1 MNLKVTEIA
10 KMLGVENESENLIT
24 RVSIDS
30 RDIDEN
36 TLFFAIKGERF
47 DGHDF
52 VNDVAERGVGAVV
65 CHKEVECSVPVIYVD
80 DTKDALLQLASINFF
95 CSK

>member
-10 KMLGVENESENLIT
+10 KALGTNLECENIINN
-24 RVSIDS
+24 VSIDS
-30 RDIDEN
+30 RNVNET

-52 VNDVAERGVGAVV
+52 VKRRW
-65 CHKEVECSVPVIYVD
+65 CCCLS
-80 DTKDALLQLASINFF
+80 QRS
-95 CSK
+95 